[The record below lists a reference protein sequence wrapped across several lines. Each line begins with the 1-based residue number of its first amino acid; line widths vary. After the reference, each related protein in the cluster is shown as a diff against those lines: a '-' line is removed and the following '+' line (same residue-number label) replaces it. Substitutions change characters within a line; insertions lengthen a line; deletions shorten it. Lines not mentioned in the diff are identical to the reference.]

1 MILIDKALEK
11 LQLEGKPIRVGMVG
25 AGFMATG
32 TALEIIK
39 YRQGMVLV
47 GIANRNPEKAQKAFN
62 QAGISELMTASSQ
75 EEVEIAIQRNI
86 PFITENAL
94 LLCRSENIDVILEMT
109 GHVEFGATVAMEA
122 IINKKHFVS
131 FNAELFGTLGSILK
145 QYADE
150 HNVVFTLADGDQPVV
165 QMNLWRFVKSMGV
178 KPVLCGNIKGLHDPY
193 RNPTTQEGFARK
205 WGQNTEMVTS
215 FADGSKISFEQA
227 VVANATG
234 MGVGK
239 RGMYGPTHMGA
250 QISEAVNWYP
260 TEELLSGNGI
270 VDYVVGAIPGP
281 GIYVLGTIDDPVQK
295 HYLNLYKL
303 GEGPLY
309 CFYTPFHLCHFE
321 VPNTIARAVIF
332 NDAALAPLG
341 KPTVDV
347 ITTAKKDLLAG
358 ETLDGIGGY
367 ATYGQCE
374 NYDIARSENLL
385 PLGLAEGC
393 IVKRDILKDEVISFD
408 DIEIPEGRLI
418 DRLWNEQ
425 VEKYSEI
432 PIHSYEVQVMV
443 LPLMPKVEKYSE
455 IPSHQQL

>member
-11 LQLEGKPIRVGMVG
+11 LQSEEKQIRVGMIG
-25 AGFMATG
+25 AGFMASG

-39 YRQGMVLV
+39 YRQGIALV
-47 GIANRNPEKAQKAFN
+47 GIANRNTDKATKAYN
-62 QAGISELMTASSQ
+62 QAGITDLTIASTQ
-75 EEVEIAIQRNI
+75 DEVDEAIQQNK
-86 PFITENAL
+86 PFVTENAL

-109 GHVEFGATVAMEA
+109 GHVEFGANVAMEA
-122 IINKKHFVS
+122 IKNKKHFVS

-145 QYADE
+145 HYADE
-150 HNVVFTLADGDQPVV
+150 QNVVFTLADGDQPVV
-165 QMNLWRFVKSMGV
+165 EMNLYRFVKGMGV

-193 RNPTTQEGFARK
+193 RNPTTQEGFAKK

-239 RGMYGPTHMGA
+239 RGMYGPTYMGA

-260 TEELLSGNGI
+260 TEQLLEGNGI

-321 VPNTIARAVIF
+321 VPNTIARAVLF
-332 NDAALAPLG
+332 NDTALAPIG
-341 KPTVDV
+341 KPCVDV
-347 ITTAKKDLLAG
+347 ITTAKKDLAAG
-358 ETLDGIGGY
+358 EVLDGIGGY
-367 ATYGQCE
+367 ATYGLCE
-374 NYDIARSENLL
+374 NYDTARSEDLL

-393 IVKRDILKDEVISFD
+393 TLKRNIKKDEVITFND
-408 DIEIPEGRLI
+408 VEIPEGRI
-418 DRLWNEQ
+418 ADKLWKEQ
-425 VEKYSEI
+425 VEKYN
-432 PIHSYEVQVMV
+432 
-443 LPLMPKVEKYSE
+443 LL
-455 IPSHQQL
+455 